1 MDTAVILPF
10 GDGEYRFWLPL
21 PQVFELERVCGD
33 VSLLAIEERLRGGIG
48 QEATGEYVFA
58 GGGSAMV
65 REVRETIRLGLIGGN
80 SGMVDGAEVEVG
92 PLRAKELLDLYSY
105 PARPLVESALVAW
118 RVLHAAIFGVRLG
131 EGSKKKAE
139 EAQNENHSEKAS

>member
-10 GDGEYRFWLPL
+10 GDGQYRFWLPL

-48 QEATGEYVFA
+48 QDEAGEYVHV
-58 GGGSAMV
+58 GGGAPMV
-65 REVRETIRLGLIGGN
+65 REIREVIRLGLIGGN

-92 PLRAKELLDLYSY
+92 PLRAKELIDLYSY

-118 RVLHAAIFGVRLG
+118 RILHAAIFGVRLD
-131 EGSKKKAE
+131 EGSKKKAG
-139 EAQNENHSEKAS
+139 EAPSESPSEKAS